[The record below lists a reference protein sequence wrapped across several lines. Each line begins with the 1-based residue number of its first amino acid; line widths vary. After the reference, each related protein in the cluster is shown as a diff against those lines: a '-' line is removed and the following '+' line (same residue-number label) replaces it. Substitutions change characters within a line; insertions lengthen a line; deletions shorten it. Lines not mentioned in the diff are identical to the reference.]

1 MWKYTLMQ
9 LFAPWPRT
17 AGDFFERA
25 QAHAWGE
32 ANYAAALDDLEQAM
46 RLAESPP
53 QTVDTAQ
60 LIQLRAECYEQL
72 NEHTKAID
80 DLQALALEYG
90 GEDPMALDMA
100 RCHLALGNLETAE
113 GLCRDAIA
121 GTDIP
126 TDEQVL
132 LARVLFARDD
142 HDAALPLINQA
153 IETSQREWN
162 YVEPEFHYRRA
173 VMLANA
179 KDYASALTDCQESVQ
194 GDADAELPLTEDLFD
209 PGMSPHIIDA
219 LELSAQCLREL
230 GRDDEALAAQQQADI
245 VGRLKEAYRPKTNR
259 ELLLQRRLDG
269 AGTVCGG
276 MFLLAIVLS
285 VVGVFWQLWRW
296 PYYFAAPIALAAVGL
311 TGMAICH
318 LLNRRLSGRHR
329 FAPTRDE
336 LTRSPNP

>member
-25 QAHAWGE
+25 QAHAWRE

-46 RLAESPP
+46 RLAESPSET
-53 QTVDTAQ
+53 QDMTQ

-72 NEHTKAID
+72 NEHTKALD
-80 DLQALALEYG
+80 DLQALAREYG
-90 GEDPMALDMA
+90 GEDPVVLDMA
-100 RCHLALGNLETAE
+100 RCHLALGNLKTAE

-142 HDAALPLINQA
+142 HDAALRLINQA

-162 YVEPEFHYRRA
+162 YVEPEFHFQRA
-173 VMLANA
+173 VMLANS
-179 KDYASALTDCQESVQ
+179 KEYAGALTDCQQSVQ
-194 GDADAELPLTEDLFD
+194 GGSDAALPLTEDLFD

-219 LELSAQCLREL
+219 LDLSALCLREL
-230 GRDDEALAAQQQADI
+230 GRDEEAETAQQQADTI
-245 VGRLKEAYRPKTNR
+245 RRLQETYRPKTNR

-269 AGTVCGG
+269 ANTVCGG
-276 MFLLAIVLS
+276 MIVFA
-285 VVGVFWQLWRW
+285 VVLTIIGVFWQFWRW
-296 PYYFAAPIALAAVGL
+296 PYYFLAPLALAAIGL
-311 TGMAICH
+311 TGLAICR
-318 LLNRRLSGRHR
+318 LLNRRLTGRHR
-329 FAPTRDE
+329 FALHAT
-336 LTRSPNP
+336 N